1 MSRIPGTG
9 TDARTG
15 VSPEL
20 FRRGFRH
27 VPTVVTVVMFQQPDP
42 SLPTGITIGSFVSLS
57 LEPPLVCFNVM
68 KSARMHDTAV
78 SARNFVVH
86 VLREDQ
92 NDLSDRFAMP
102 HYSRA
107 EQLEGLTTVPGP
119 FGYDILDNAL
129 VRFDCSLDEVHDAGD
144 HSILMGCV
152 LDVVEGESGRPVVYH
167 QRAYHAIGDRVAD
180 TSLEGDN

>member
-1 MSRIPGTG
+1 MSQLPETGAGTG
-9 TDARTG
+9 VA
-15 VSPEL
+15 SEA

-27 VPTVVTVVMFQQPDP
+27 VPTVVTVVLFEQTDP
-42 SLPTGITIGSFVSLS
+42 AMPTGITIGSFVSLS

-78 SARNFVVH
+78 AARNFVVH

-102 HYSRA
+102 HFTRA
-107 EQLEGLTTVPGP
+107 EQLEGLQVVAGP

-129 VRFDCSLDEVHDAGD
+129 VRFDCALEEVHDAGD
-144 HSILMGCV
+144 HSILVGRV
-152 LDVVEGESGRPVVYH
+152 HDVVEGEDGRPIVYH
-167 QRAYHAIGDRVAD
+167 QRAYHAIGDHVAD
-180 TSLEGDN
+180 SSLEGSD